1 MAGGKDGI
9 ITRKEV
15 IQDEALKWGEPYGQT
30 VDLAIAKNKE
40 FKSSILEMA
49 SVLKAIK
56 GAYDNSAYL
65 AARDQEKIAN
75 INAINLIRQMTE
87 LEKGLEKIKQ
97 EQINTSKKQA
107 DSANK
112 LASTQKTSIK
122 LTIEEKI
129 ENEILNREK
138 RQNAILNS
146 DLVGA
151 YQKLNLQR
159 TLAKRALMD
168 LIATENQNTQAIV
181 KAQMEFD
188 KLDKR
193 VKQAD
198 DAVRDF
204 TKNVGNY
211 PQINK
216 LRTQLSDLVG
226 AFGLVVGIQ
235 AFANILK
242 STWTVIKE
250 FDQAVADLQAIT
262 GASGEDLEFL
272 KEKAIELGAGVKDGA
287 KGVVE
292 AYKLIAGAKPE
303 LLTNVDALNQV
314 TEAVITLSKA
324 SGLELPEAATALT
337 DAMNQFGADADQATK
352 FIDTLAAG
360 AKFGAAEIPQITDAL
375 LKFGAVART
384 SNVSIQE
391 STALIELLAENGLKG
406 AEAGTQLRN
415 IMLKLSAPDALPKKA
430 QDAIKKLGISFADL
444 SDESKPIQ
452 ERLEKLKPLLKDN
465 AGLVQVFG
473 VENVVAA
480 TNVLEHTDRL
490 AELTKQVD
498 ENGVAQEQAT
508 IRSNTLMSA
517 TDRLTAAYNSYI
529 LSQTES
535 TGGAKIFT
543 QILSY
548 LGDNFAKVADTVIKL
563 VSIYG
568 AYLITTKAVLF
579 VTETYAAVKAG
590 LAAAEVS
597 FVTATGL
604 GTTAMKVRTAATIEA
619 TVATEALDAATKAT
633 PWGAILGVIVA
644 LGVAFYA
651 FTDSMSAAE
660 MQTLRLKNESKKL
673 QDQNKQ
679 HAKEA
684 DVFRSKQLKT
694 IEDEISIR
702 RKAGEDSKKLD
713 EEEISRKREVLFA
726 ELNVIG
732 MIQES
737 DEGHTRSAINQSKLR
752 IKALDDELI
761 ARIKVGK
768 RDFDVRDK
776 ITEEK
781 EELASLENKLKTEQK
796 ITIAN
801 KEKVNRMLAAL
812 NQKSLEDQ
820 AAVNDEESKA
830 AIAARKKAREEFLK
844 DMKKRDEAENALLQF
859 RLQRSKDL
867 NEEAVANDKISL
879 DDRLQSFE
887 EAQTLEISILENAT
901 EQKLKDL
908 SRYDDKVRDLSD
920 ADISRLISGLEIKK
934 KLSDAEKLLLEE
946 LTADKEDLLKK
957 QAKARQDLI
966 DKEVSLVKKQTD
978 AILLSQDTELK
989 KALEAENIKFNALSE
1004 ADKNKKS
1011 LLNTEFEDLINGQN
1025 KTKEAIEEHERQ
1037 VAEIKEFYAKKGLQ
1051 SQIKA
1056 IEDLIAKNDALPANE
1071 QISAEKRKE
1080 IENNLATY
1088 KLAAS
1093 DLVYK
1098 DKTEKSEKTTELE
1111 KQNAEK
1117 IKEVS
1122 LALKDELVGIANS
1135 IFEQRIANIEA
1146 EIQASD
1152 AFYAKQIQLAGNDQ
1166 RQKDF
1171 LQKEAEK
1178 KRDELEKKKR
1188 KEQTK
1193 QAIFNKSLALVEAG
1207 INTAKAITAA
1217 LATTPPASF
1226 ALAALTAGLA
1236 AVQLVAI
1243 AATPIPKFKMGREDG
1258 PRTLGV
1264 VGDGGRHEIIERKA
1278 TGQIEVTPK
1287 FDTLVQLEKG
1297 DKVYSSI
1304 EEYQKRQRK
1313 SLISSIN
1320 SEGEKMTSFQMNQY
1334 NEVNR
1339 DQELIDEMR
1348 LTRKAI
1354 EKSKKIIKF
1363 EPKIDIP
1370 HSIWA
1375 AKNINWNNG

>member
-40 FKSSILEMA
+40 FKASILDMA
-49 SVLKAIK
+49 SVLKVLK
-56 GAYDNSAYL
+56 GSYDNSAYL
-65 AARDQEKIAN
+65 AARDQEKISN
-75 INAINLIRQMTE
+75 LNAINIIRQMTE

-97 EQINTSKKQA
+97 EKIATSKKQEDA
-107 DSANK
+107 NNK
-112 LASTQKTSIK
+112 LAKTQSTSIK

-159 TLAKRALMD
+159 TLAKRTLMD
-168 LIATENQNTQAIV
+168 LIAAEGKNTEAIV
-181 KAQMEFD
+181 KAQAEFD
-188 KLDKR
+188 KLDAK
-193 VKQAD
+193 VKKAD

-211 PQINK
+211 PQIDK

-235 AFANILK
+235 AFASILK

-262 GASGEDLEFL
+262 GASGEDLDFL
-272 KEKAIELGAGVKDGA
+272 KEKAIELGKGVKDGA

-415 IMLKLSAPDALPKKA
+415 ILLKLSAPDALPKKA
-430 QDAIKKLGISFADL
+430 QEAIKKLGISFEDL

-480 TNVLEHTDRL
+480 TNVLQHTDRL
-490 AELTKQVD
+490 EELTKQVD
-498 ENGVAQEQAT
+498 ANGVAQEQAT

-517 TDRLTAAYNSYI
+517 TDRLTAAYDSYI

-535 TGGAKIFT
+535 SGSTKLFT
-543 QILSY
+543 QLISY
-548 LGDNFAKVADTVIKL
+548 LGDNFEKVADIVIKL
-563 VSIYG
+563 VSIYA
-568 AYLITTKAVLF
+568 AYLITTKAVLL

-604 GTTAMKVRTAATIEA
+604 GTTAMKARTAATVEA
-619 TVATEALDAATKAT
+619 TIATEALDVATKAT

-684 DVFRSKQLKT
+684 DVFRSKQFKQ

-702 RKAGEDSKKLD
+702 RKGGEDSKKLD

-737 DEGHTRSAINQSKLR
+737 DEGHTKSAIKQSKLR

-761 ARIKVGK
+761 KKIHLGE
-768 RDFDVRDK
+768 RDFDVRDN
-776 ITEEK
+776 ITAEK
-781 EELASLENKLKTEQK
+781 EELSSLENKLKTEQK

-820 AAVNDEESKA
+820 AAATDEESKSEK
-830 AIAARKKAREEFLK
+830 AAREKARLDYLK
-844 DMKKRDEAENALLQF
+844 NLKKRDEDAYNLLKF
-859 RLQRSKDL
+859 RLTREKDL
-867 NEEAVANDKISL
+867 NEEAVANDKVSL
-879 DDRLQSFE
+879 DDKLQSFA
-887 EAQTLEISILENAT
+887 EAQALELSILQNET
-901 EQKLKDL
+901 EQKLKEI
-908 SRYDDKVRDLSD
+908 SRYDDTVRDLSN
-920 ADISRLISGLEIKK
+920 AEIATLIAGGEIKK
-934 KLSDAEKLLLEE
+934 KLNKEEILELEILTANKEE
-946 LTADKEDLLKK
+946 LLRKQKK
-957 QAKARQDLI
+957 AYQDLI
-966 DKEVSLVKKQTD
+966 DAQVAILKKQVD
-978 AILLSQDTELK
+978 SELLGQDTELK
-989 KALEAENIKFNALSE
+989 KALTAENNKFNALIE
-1004 ADKNKKS
+1004 GQKKKK
-1011 LLNTEFEDLINGQN
+1011 D
-1025 KTKEAIEEHERQ
+1025 AIEEHERQ
-1037 VAEIKEFYAKKGLQ
+1037 IAEIKEFYAKKGLE

-1056 IEDLIAKNDALPANE
+1056 IEDLIAKNDALPVKE

-1080 IENNLATY
+1080 IENNLANF

-1093 DLVYK
+1093 DIVYK
-1098 DKTEKSEKTTELE
+1098 DNSEK
-1111 KQNAEK
+1111 AEK
-1117 IKEVS
+1117 KVEKEKENAAKIEEVS
-1122 LALKDELVGIANS
+1122 KALKDELVGIANS
-1135 IFEQRIANIEA
+1135 IFEQRIANIDA
-1146 EIQASD
+1146 EIAASD

-1166 RQKDF
+1166 KQKDL

-1178 KRDELEKKKR
+1178 KREELEKKKR

-1193 QAIFNKSLALVEAG
+1193 QAIFNKTLALVEAG

-1243 AATPIPKFKMGREDG
+1243 AATPIPKFKTGREDG
-1258 PRTLGV
+1258 PRTLGI
-1264 VGDGGRHEIIERKA
+1264 VGDGGRNEIIERKA
-1278 TGQIEVTPK
+1278 TGQIEMTPK

-1313 SLISSIN
+1313 NLFSSIN
-1320 SEGEKMTSFQMNQY
+1320 SEGEKIASFQMNQY
-1334 NEVNR
+1334 SEVNR
-1339 DQELIDEMR
+1339 DQELINEMR

-1375 AKNINWNNG
+1375 AKNVNW